1 MDTCTKN
8 VSRDVKT
15 PRDVKTRALVLKRTN
30 YGEADRIVNL
40 ITPEGKV
47 SVMAKGVRKP
57 RSNLA
62 GGVEM
67 FTLSEVNLH
76 FGKGDLAVLTGAKM
90 VRFYGEIMKD
100 LSMMEMASGF
110 LKEINRASEM
120 VDSAEFFEILDKCLI
135 ALNQRFNM
143 KVVEAWNLAIAS

>member
-1 MDTCTKN
+1 MPKN
-8 VSRDVKT
+8 MRDVKT
-15 PRDVKTRALVLKRTN
+15 LAYVLRRTN
-30 YGEADRIVNL
+30 FGEADRILNL
-40 ITPEGKV
+40 ITPEGKM
-47 SVMAKGVRKP
+47 SAIAKGVRKEK
-57 RSNLA
+57 SKLA

-120 VDSAEFFEILDKCLI
+120 VDSAEF
-135 ALNQRFNM
+135 
-143 KVVEAWNLAIAS
+143 